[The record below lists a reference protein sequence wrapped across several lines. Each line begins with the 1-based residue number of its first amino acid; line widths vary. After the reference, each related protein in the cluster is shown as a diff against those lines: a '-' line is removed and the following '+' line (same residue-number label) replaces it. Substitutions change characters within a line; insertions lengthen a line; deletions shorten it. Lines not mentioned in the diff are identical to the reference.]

1 MAKAAVEPF
10 WFSKGVITGCPGR
23 SRVVSCL
30 AAPKGLAGID
40 YGFTTIVGQ
49 NVWLLSVQLWFF
61 PAAVDVTKQVTFKVV
76 TGTTAPVNQAQILQW
91 DSVIPLVWKGAGA
104 DVWTHYLGQDH
115 YEWSM
120 EKLYI
125 GEGRRFGIWAQC
137 NWDGLDQIYASFQV
151 SEG

>member
-10 WFSKGVITGCPGR
+10 WFRKGVITGCPGR
-23 SRVVSCL
+23 SRIVTCF
-30 AAPKGLAGID
+30 AAPKGLAAID

-49 NVWLLSVQLWFF
+49 NVWLLGVQLWFL
-61 PAAVDVTKQVTFKVV
+61 PADVDVAKHVTFKVV

-91 DSVIPLVWKGAGA
+91 ESVIPLVWKGIGS
-104 DVWTHYLGQDH
+104 DVWTHYLGRDH

-125 GEGRRFGIWAQC
+125 GEARRFGIWARC
-137 NWDGLDQIYASFQV
+137 NWDGLDKIYASFKV